1 MTGEE
6 RRERILALLREVKKP
21 ISGTA
26 LAKECQVSRQVVVQ
40 DIALLRAAG
49 YPVFSTTRGY
59 LLEQPVSV
67 SRVFRVKHAD
77 SQIED
82 ELNTIVDMGGFVR
95 DVYVEHGV
103 YGKLQADLSIGS
115 RRQVRE
121 FLEQIRRKEAH
132 PLNNLTSGE
141 HCHTV
146 EADSEQ
152 TLDIIGQALKEKGFL
167 LEK

>member
-6 RRERILALLREVKKP
+6 RRERILDLIRGAKKP
-21 ISGTA
+21 RSGTA
-26 LAKECQVSRQVVVQ
+26 LAEECQVSRQVVVQ

-49 YPVFSTTRGY
+49 HPIFSTTRGY

-67 SRVFRVKHAD
+67 SRVFQVKHTD

-103 YGKLQADLSIGS
+103 YGKLQAELSIGS
-115 RRQVRE
+115 RRQVLD
-121 FLEQIRRKEAH
+121 FLEQIRSKEAH

-152 TLDIIGQALKEKGFL
+152 ILDIIGQALKEKGYL
-167 LEK
+167 VEK

>member
-6 RRERILALLREVKKP
+6 RRENILSAMRGAKKP
-21 ISGTA
+21 LSGSA

-49 YPVFSTTRGY
+49 YPIFSTTRGY
-59 LLEQPVSV
+59 LLEQPTSV
-67 SRVFRVKHAD
+67 SRVFRVKHTD

-103 YGKLQADLSIGS
+103 YGRLEAELHIGS
-115 RRQVRE
+115 RRQVQE
-121 FLEQIRRKEAH
+121 FLEQIRSKEAQ
-132 PLNNLTSGE
+132 PLNNLTSGD

-152 TLDIIGQALKEKGFL
+152 TLDIIEQALREKGYL
-167 LEK
+167 LKK